1 LQYAWGMISAKQ
13 NYSDLIFKLLPIPI
27 LGILLLLPLIA
38 IAEDVVVEQP
48 EDLPPKPGYIDLK
61 RDYLSDKFVDFAS
74 GIDSFFGN
82 DRHFQETNKSV
93 LQLDATQVSQQGGTP
108 TIGLS
113 FKAKFHL
120 PNAQRRLRLL
130 VESNPDRNLP
140 GQTLGQ
146 QLQQQQASLFKE
158 VSTPDSYGAA
168 LRFGNMEGSP
178 LQISVDGGLKADNG
192 KEFYT
197 YSIHPFA
204 RSSASYIYPM
214 NLVQLKLSESVF
226 WFNSTGLGE
235 NTLLEVDHHIS
246 EKVLFRATSGATF
259 LVNNQNYSYHQDFAI
274 FDTIDNQKS
283 LLYQI
288 TANGVSRPAAEITE
302 YVALVLYRRLIH
314 QDWVYLEINP
324 QLHYPKIDNF
334 KLNSELI
341 LRLEFMFSK

>member
-1 LQYAWGMISAKQ
+1 MASLIQ
-13 NYSDLIFKLLPIPI
+13 NYSCPILKFVPNLI
-27 LGILLLLPLIA
+27 LGILLLYPLVSIA
-38 IAEDVVVEQP
+38 GDVLVEIP
-48 EDLPPKPGYIDLK
+48 EDLPPKPSYIDFK
-61 RDYLSDKFVDFAS
+61 RDYLSDKFVGFAS
-74 GIDSFFGN
+74 GIDSFFGT
-82 DRHFQETNKSV
+82 DRNFQETNKSV
-93 LQLDATQVSQQGGTP
+93 LQIDATQVTQEGNAP

-130 VESNPDRNLP
+130 IESNPDQNLP

-146 QLQQQQASLFKE
+146 QLQQQQTSIFKE

-168 LRFGNMEGSP
+168 LRFGSKEGDP
-178 LQISVDGGLKADNG
+178 LQSSVDGGLKADNG

-204 RSSASYIYPM
+204 RSSASYFYPM
-214 NLVQLKLSESVF
+214 SFVQLKLTESAF

-235 NTLLEVDHHIS
+235 NTLLEVDRHITD
-246 EKVLFRATSGATF
+246 KVMFRASSGATF
-259 LVNNQNYSYHQDFAI
+259 LIKNVDYAYHQDFAI
-274 FDTIDNQKS
+274 FDTIDREKS

-288 TANGVSRPAAEITE
+288 SANGVSRPAAEITE

-314 QDWVYLEINP
+314 QDWVFLEINP
-324 QLHYPKIDNF
+324 QLHFPKVNNF
-334 KLNSELI
+334 QLNSELI